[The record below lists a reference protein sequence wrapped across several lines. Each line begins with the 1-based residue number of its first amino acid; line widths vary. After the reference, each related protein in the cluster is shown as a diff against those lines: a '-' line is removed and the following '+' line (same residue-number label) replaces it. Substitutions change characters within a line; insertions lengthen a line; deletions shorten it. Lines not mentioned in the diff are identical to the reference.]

1 MGSESSS
8 SSLPQVDQLSRQLD
22 DDSDD
27 DYQVMLNTNILKG
40 QVQGTFFS
48 LFGGDRFGTCNILD
62 WIGDVMELWPV
73 CPYRLTAG
81 PGFESPSWASS

>member
-1 MGSESSS
+1 MIYNVNSVGSESSS

-48 LFGGDRFGTCNILD
+48 LFGGTDLALAIF
-62 WIGDVMELWPV
+62 WIGLEM
-73 CPYRLTAG
+73 
-81 PGFESPSWASS
+81 